1 MEKEIAFEKFNEVEN
16 NVKDFVTRCFRYTGW
31 QIDTVDVGRF
41 GATIY
46 LSLKKYP
53 SKNLELI
60 YYAES
65 KHTEEKFTTNIAA
78 MGSFDVI
85 EEGESMA
92 YYKAVGKLLL
102 CKKMLNEIRI
112 LLSKATKQIYDI
124 EVKYRENC

>member
-16 NVKDFVTRCFRYTGW
+16 NVKDFVTRCFRFSAW
-31 QIDTVDVGRF
+31 LLDTVDVGRF

-53 SKNLELI
+53 SKKLELI

-85 EEGESMA
+85 EEGESLA
-92 YYKAVGKLLL
+92 YYKAVGRLLQS
-102 CKKMLNEIRI
+102 KGTLNEIRVV
-112 LLSKATKQIYDI
+112 LSKATKQIYDI